1 MRINDLFETIAPVG
15 TAPAS
20 AGTINPAAPAVGGNV
35 ADLSNPAV
43 QAAQMAKQRQDKE
56 KQKQMIQTQIKAAQ
70 QQLLALQKQQQ
81 DLNKSV

>member
-1 MRINDLFETIAPVG
+1 MKISDLIEAIAPVG
-15 TAPAS
+15 TTTAPA
-20 AGTINPAAPAVGGNV
+20 PAAPAVGGNV

-43 QAAQMAKQRQDKE
+43 QAAQMAKQKQDKE